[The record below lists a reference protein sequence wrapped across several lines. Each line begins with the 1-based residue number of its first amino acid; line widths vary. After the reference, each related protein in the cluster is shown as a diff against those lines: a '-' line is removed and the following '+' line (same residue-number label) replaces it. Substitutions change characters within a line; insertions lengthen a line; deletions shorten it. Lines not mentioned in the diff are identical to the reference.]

1 MKNIYRLMLGMGLVG
16 LTYSCTDLE
25 ENLVGELTQ
34 EVVVDGVVNQSYC
47 ADPGPSDA
55 LSGAYAAIRNA
66 GTANHGGYFSVQNV
80 STDEMAV
87 TQKGGDWYDGGIWL
101 DVHRHTQTSSNG
113 PITGTW
119 DQQYNS
125 IAEVNAA
132 LNSVSG
138 NAGLVAQAKVLRA
151 YLHWRLMD
159 MYGRIKYV
167 TESGASAQ
175 LSRSDA
181 FYRIH
186 DDLLAGLGITL
197 DDVTGDLA
205 GALASSP
212 LGTADT
218 KYRVNQYAAL
228 AILARLY
235 LNAEVYAGV
244 PMYAQA
250 EAAASYIIDNSSYKL
265 ADNSVSR
272 PNPSKRPAVDSDPA
286 NLTGYATVFA
296 ANNCDNPEIIWS
308 VEYNEVS
315 AGGMNFHQ
323 MSLHYASQETYKF
336 QDQPWNGYS
345 ALADFYNSYEDGD
358 ARKKANF
365 LVGPQL
371 DYNGNAI
378 VDLASDSEDPAISY
392 SVEINELEPN
402 ASRTGGVRL
411 GKFGFKLFAR
421 PDLDNDYP
429 IVRYADVL
437 LMRAEAKARAAGD
450 WSLAAPDVNA
460 LRARAGLGN
469 LTVTA
474 DSFLAERGREMFM
487 ESTRRT
493 DLIRFGKWGASWWE
507 KSNSDAYRTVMPIPA
522 QAIQNSNGTLT
533 QNPGY

>member
-1 MKNIYRLMLGMGLVG
+1 
-16 LTYSCTDLE
+16 
-25 ENLVGELTQ
+25 
-34 EVVVDGVVNQSYC
+34 
-47 ADPGPSDA
+47 
-55 LSGAYAAIRNA
+55 
-66 GTANHGGYFSVQNV
+66 
-80 STDEMAV
+80 
-87 TQKGGDWYDGGIWL
+87 
-101 DVHRHTQTSSNG
+101 
-113 PITGTW
+113 
-119 DQQYNS
+119 
-125 IAEVNAA
+125 
-132 LNSVSG
+132 
-138 NAGLVAQAKVLRA
+138 
-151 YLHWRLMD
+151 
-159 MYGRIKYV
+159 
-167 TESGASAQ
+167 
-175 LSRSDA
+175 
-181 FYRIH
+181 
-186 DDLLAGLGITL
+186 
-197 DDVTGDLA
+197 
-205 GALASSP
+205 
-212 LGTADT
+212 
-218 KYRVNQYAAL
+218 
-228 AILARLY
+228 